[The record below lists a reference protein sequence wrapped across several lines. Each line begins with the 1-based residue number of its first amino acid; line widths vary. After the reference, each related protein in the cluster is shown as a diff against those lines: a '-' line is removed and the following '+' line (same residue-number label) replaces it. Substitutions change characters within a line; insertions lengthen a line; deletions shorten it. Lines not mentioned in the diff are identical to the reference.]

1 MVPGFGFSPL
11 RFPISVASSCP
22 YIERLESSHSIVKDS
37 IPRMSHRWTSS
48 LFGTSRTPPFVLTTL
63 FYKNVGRPIYLFWIS
78 HTQSMLGRVYIEIGS
93 RDRAVAVS
101 PIVQLYVCA
110 IDGLSYEDRDGVM
123 AHMKLQH
130 GIERFESSL
139 VRERRFT

>member
-1 MVPGFGFSPL
+1 
-11 RFPISVASSCP
+11 
-22 YIERLESSHSIVKDS
+22 
-37 IPRMSHRWTSS
+37 
-48 LFGTSRTPPFVLTTL
+48 
-63 FYKNVGRPIYLFWIS
+63 
-78 HTQSMLGRVYIEIGS
+78 MLGRVYIEIGS

-139 VRERRFT
+139 VRERRFP